1 MGKYIYII
9 LFAILAIGI
18 GTALKWHSD
27 MEQYKAQYERA
38 SNNIRAIEAEANC
51 LKNNN
56 REYLYTIDELKQSK
70 DSINQKLLETTKKL
84 NIKEKNIQYLQY
96 QSSVITKT
104 DTTTLVGDT
113 IFKETMPV
121 IDTLVSDEW
130 YATRLKLEYPSSI
143 IVSPTFISKKQ
154 VIVSKKREY
163 NNTPSKI
170 FFIRWFQKKHDVV
183 TVDVIEGNPYIQEDQ
198 TRFIKIIK

>member
-104 DTTTLVGDT
+104 DTITLVGDT